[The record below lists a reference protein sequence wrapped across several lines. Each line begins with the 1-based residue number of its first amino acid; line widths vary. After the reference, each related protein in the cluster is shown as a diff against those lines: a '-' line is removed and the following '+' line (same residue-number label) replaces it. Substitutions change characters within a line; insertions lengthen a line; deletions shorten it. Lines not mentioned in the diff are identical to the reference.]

1 MVSNGISPGYEL
13 RELCQKLRA
22 AKPRE
27 SEENLDANCCSSCS
41 KNSKENSNLQKN
53 ESEASSPSSTSRRTS
68 SRGKPSALKE
78 GSVVVSPKESF
89 QCNGQDVETT
99 ATSPPNLEVGDS
111 RKKNSS
117 RDQSIRQKTTGYFL
131 VKTTKNSQLADARNE
146 ILKSGEGKKE
156 NVKNSHSDNA
166 KVNEQRSASDDLR
179 SNSVSEVK
187 SHTLKEKT
195 KVRFLSEGNRS
206 MSEESEDCSRD
217 PTGNETFP
225 EHLDGSR
232 CTCHCGS
239 CPEFVPRSAYDLLE
253 RCLDLNPATRIT
265 ANDALDHPFFLD
277 KANSRASSQP
287 ER

>member
-27 SEENLDANCCSSCS
+27 SEENINVKCCSSCS
-41 KNSKENSNLQKN
+41 KKSNENSNLQKN

-68 SRGKPSALKE
+68 SRGKPSVLKE
-78 GSVVVSPKESF
+78 GSVVVSLKEGF
-89 QCNGQDVETT
+89 KCNGQAVETT
-99 ATSPPNLEVGDS
+99 ATSPTT
-111 RKKNSS
+111 KNV
-117 RDQSIRQKTTGYFL
+117 SIRQKTTGYFL

-146 ILKSGEGKKE
+146 ISKSGEGKKE

-166 KVNEQRSASDDLR
+166 KVNEQRWASDDLR

-206 MSEESEDCSRD
+206 MSEKSEDCSRD

-239 CPEFVPRSAYDLLE
+239 CPELVPRSAYDLLE